1 MTVADSNRIRLEE
14 ILAEEIIDNELM
26 ATSSANV
33 VVKCRFAILT
43 PASWLSWIKAHLG
56 VGAENEV
63 SNAVIQGYGYKAFC
77 VGTFEQGRI
86 KDLHSHVYTRPRP
99 PD

>member
-63 SNAVIQGYGYKAFC
+63 SNAVIQGYGNKAFC
-77 VGTFEQGRI
+77 VDTFEQGRI
-86 KDLHSHVYTRPRP
+86 QDLHSHVYTRPRP